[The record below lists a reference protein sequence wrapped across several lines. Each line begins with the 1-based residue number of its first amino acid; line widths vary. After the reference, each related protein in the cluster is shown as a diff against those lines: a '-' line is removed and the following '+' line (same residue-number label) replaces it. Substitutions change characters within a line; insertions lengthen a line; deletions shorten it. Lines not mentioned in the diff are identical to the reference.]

1 MKLSLISWLNLQ
13 YRLMIIYSGCSQP
26 PWILCTKLIARTTT
40 NTSLQAGGQATIIFK
55 LKRHTYLHHHHHV
68 YIYIYIYIY
77 WHEKSPWQL
86 FCHHS
91 KFLSFSLIG
100 LLLQGK
106 NKTKKRLPIKISV
119 PATAPLVQR
128 KNNAMPLRRV
138 LCPKSINTTK
148 AEIPLPGQHP
158 MP

>member
-68 YIYIYIYIY
+68 YIYIYTDMKNPHDNYSVITPNFFRFL
-77 WHEKSPWQL
+77 WL
-86 FCHHS
+86 AFCY
-91 KFLSFSLIG
+91 KE
-100 LLLQGK
+100 
-106 NKTKKRLPIKISV
+106 KTKRRKGFPLKYLSRQLLHLSRGKIMQCPSEGSY
-119 PATAPLVQR
+119 AQR
-128 KNNAMPLRRV
+128 A
-138 LCPKSINTTK
+138 
-148 AEIPLPGQHP
+148 
-158 MP
+158 